1 VPNGPGSNQMSTPP
15 ITELNGTPRG
25 GFARRLGV
33 SVKRFV
39 CNNEGSTAIEF
50 TALAIP
56 FAMLVFAILES
67 CISFAAQEVLTNTTD
82 DIARQLRTG
91 QLHAADVTTVSLKKM
106 ICDRLEIV
114 VAKGC
119 PDLVVDLREFPTFA
133 AAAAVKIKFTPD
145 KDIDTTGFDVKPG
158 KSLTKNM
165 LRVFYKWPVI
175 TDFMRKAMS
184 NLKDGKTL
192 HFASVTWQNEPFDD

>member
-1 VPNGPGSNQMSTPP
+1 MDTPST
-15 ITELNGTPRG
+15 TEQRQAWRTIAG
-25 GFARRLGV
+25 RLGR
-33 SVKRFV
+33 SLTRFV
-39 CNNEGSTAIEF
+39 ENRDASTAIEF

-67 CISFAAQEVLTNTTD
+67 CISFAAQEVLTNATD

-91 QLHAADVTTVSLKKM
+91 QLRAADVNQTSLKTM
-106 ICDRLEIV
+106 ICDRLEVI

-119 PDLVVDLREFPTFA
+119 PDLIVDLREFPTFA
-133 AAAAVKIKFTPD
+133 DAAAVKIKLTTD
-145 KDIDTTGFDVKPG
+145 NDIDTTGFDVKPG
-158 KSLTKNM
+158 KALSKNM
-165 LRVFYKWPVI
+165 IRVFYKWPVI

-184 NLKDGKTL
+184 NLKDNKTL

>member
-1 VPNGPGSNQMSTPP
+1 MHISNH
-15 ITELNGTPRG
+15 TEGRH
-25 GFARRLGV
+25 ARRGV
-33 SVKRFV
+33 GGHFRRLFKRFIG
-39 CNNEGSTAIEF
+39 NREASTAIEF
-50 TALAIP
+50 TMLAIP

-67 CISFAAQEVLTNTTD
+67 CISFAAQEVLTNATD

-91 QLHAADVTTVSLKKM
+91 QLRAADVNPTSLKTM
-106 ICDRLEIV
+106 ICDRLEII

-119 PDLVVDLREFPTFA
+119 PDLIVDLREFPTFA
-133 AAAAVKIKFTPD
+133 DAAAVKIKLTTD

-158 KSLTKNM
+158 KALSKNM

-184 NLKDGKTL
+184 NLKDNKTL

>member
-1 VPNGPGSNQMSTPP
+1 MAKIIGGMS
-15 ITELNGTPRG
+15 
-25 GFARRLGV
+25 GFARHAGQRLVHFG
-33 SVKRFV
+33 RDR
-39 CNNEGSTAIEF
+39 EASTAIEF

-56 FAMLVFAILES
+56 FSLLVFAILES
-67 CISFAAQEVLTNTTD
+67 CISFAAQEVLTNATD

-91 QLHAADVTTVSLKKM
+91 QLRAADVTETSLKKLV
-106 ICDRLEIV
+106 CDRLDIV

-119 PDLVVDLREFPTFA
+119 PDLLVDLREFPTFA
-133 AAAAVKIKFTPD
+133 AAAAVKIKLTSD

-158 KSLTKNM
+158 KSMTKNM

-184 NLKDGKTL
+184 NLKNNKTL
-192 HFASVTWQNEPFDD
+192 HFATVTWQNEPFDD